1 MQNNPYRRS
10 DTAWAPYIS
19 TGALFPP
26 NSQSSQH
33 HSHRTTHTALLTP
46 TSQPQQLYSQ
56 ESTPSALH
64 TGETTSKQLHL
75 RRSTSKQSKRGLDIS
90 GSKQVSMRALR
101 SGDSRKHPELN
112 ADVLSKHS
120 ALYSGHSAYSAAL
133 QPSQGYADP
142 ILDSHQR
149 VAAMLRTG
157 DSTVHPILK
166 SVPLQQPNTSY
177 GQHGLG
183 ERQDATGNRQLDRQP
198 QSSSALYTGDSS
210 MQPGVTS
217 EQQTQHPFVGT
228 HQGSQSPMYTSH
240 DKAHQEISYSKAPN
254 HVKDD
259 RAHAMLSSSTPDRM
273 EEPTLGNQ
281 SSTSSDSDNGA
292 EQRSARGP
300 APTGPPSTVSR
311 SGRIV
316 HRAAKV
322 CCTFTCVNYY
332 MILLTRLY
340 ARPDRLHVGGLA
352 RHTLCTLHPQKCGL
366 LSS

>member
-19 TGALFPP
+19 TGVLFPP
-26 NSQSSQH
+26 TSQSSQH
-33 HSHRTTHTALLTP
+33 HAALLTP
-46 TSQPQQLYSQ
+46 NSQPQQLYSQ
-56 ESTPSALH
+56 ESTASALH
-64 TGETTSKQLHL
+64 TSETTSRQLHS
-75 RRSTSKQSKRGLDIS
+75 RRSMSKQSKRGPDVS
-90 GSKQVSMRALR
+90 GSKLTSTRALR
-101 SGDSRKHPELN
+101 SGDSRMHPELN

-166 SVPLQQPNTSY
+166 SVPVQQPNTTY
-177 GQHGLG
+177 QQQGPG
-183 ERQDATGNRQLDRQP
+183 ERQQGTGDRQLDRQP
-198 QSSSALYTGDSS
+198 RSSSALYTGDSS

-217 EQQTQHPFVGT
+217 EQQSHHTHVAT

-254 HVKDD
+254 YIKDD

-273 EEPTLGNQ
+273 EEPTLGRQ
-281 SSTSSDSDNGA
+281 SSASSGSNDGA

-322 CCTFTCVNYY
+322 CCTFTVQF
-332 MILLTRLY
+332 TAQY
-340 ARPDRLHVGGLA
+340 ASGCHVPGLFDFIQEGFIH
-352 RHTLCTLHPQKCGL
+352 HTQLISQQ
-366 LSS
+366 